1 MDLQEIETRMNE
13 ITSLLDSPESN
24 LEDLEKEIRSLKEQK
39 RQILEDI
46 EKRKAEEKE
55 VIESAKV
62 VDEFKEER
70 KNKMELREL
79 LKSDAY
85 IDAYASYIKTGSTKA
100 VRKLMTDNALEA
112 NIAEGDGLVPVPT
125 YLADRINTAWE
136 RNELISRIP
145 KTYFKGNYKEAFE
158 LSATDAVVHEEGA
171 DAPAEEQVQFGVVE
185 IVNKNLKKWV
195 KITDELMSLKGQ
207 MFLDY
212 VFDEIE
218 YRISK
223 LATEILLLAII
234 GSSTTDTATE
244 IGVPVYEGTLNVNT
258 ILNASALLAEDATPI
273 VLCSRA
279 TYAKIKGMV
288 NEVGDRVNADPFNGF
303 EVVYA
308 PLADYNAE
316 RNEQIY
322 AILLDPRGAVVNLP
336 DGDNVTI
343 KIDDLSLAEYDLVK
357 VVGKQM
363 MGIGLT
369 KPKHAVKIQTP
380 AATTN
385 N

>member
-70 KNKMELREL
+70 KSKMELREL

-136 RNELISRIP
+136 RNELIRRIP

-171 DAPAEEQVQFGVVE
+171 TAPAEEQVQFGVVE
-185 IVNKNLKKWV
+185 IVNKNLKKWL

-223 LATEILLLAII
+223 LATSLLLNAIA
-234 GSSTTDTATE
+234 TAPAQDSANA
-244 IGVPVYEGTLNVNT
+244 IGVPVLAIESLDVNT

-273 VLCSRA
+273 VITDRA
-279 TYAKIKGMV
+279 NYASIKGMV
-288 NEVGDRVNADPFNGF
+288 NEVGDRVNADPFNGY
-303 EVVYA
+303 EVVFA
-308 PLADYNAE
+308 TMPTVTGAT
-316 RNEQIY
+316 IP

-343 KIDDLSLAEYDLVK
+343 KVDDLSLAEFDLVK
-357 VVGKQM
+357 IVGKQM

-369 KPKHAVKIQTP
+369 KPKHAVVISI
-380 AATTN
+380 ASE
-385 N
+385 

>member
-46 EKRKAEEKE
+46 EKRKMEEKE

-62 VDEFKEER
+62 VDEFKER
-70 KNKMELREL
+70 KKKMELREL

-85 IDAYASYIKTGSTKA
+85 IDAFAQYIKTGSAKA
-100 VRKLMTDNALEA
+100 VRKLMTENALEA
-112 NIAEGDGLVPVPT
+112 NIEEGDGLVPVPT

-136 RNELISRIP
+136 RNELIRRIP

-158 LSATDAVVHEEGA
+158 LSATNAVVHEEGA
-171 DAPAEEQVQFGVVE
+171 DAPAEEQLTFGVVE
-185 IVNKNLKKWV
+185 VVNKNIKKWL

-223 LATEILLLAII
+223 EATNQLLSTIENA
-234 GSSTTDTATE
+234 GTTDSATA
-244 IGVPVYEGTLNVNT
+244 IGVPVYDGALNVNT

-273 VLCSRA
+273 VICSRA
-279 TYAKIKGMV
+279 TYATIKGMT

-303 EVVYA
+303 EVVFA
-308 PLADYNAE
+308 PVQDYDAE
-316 RNEQIY
+316 SSDQTY
-322 AILLDPRGAVVNLP
+322 AILLDPRGAIVNLP

-343 KIDDLSLAEYDLVK
+343 KVDDLSLAEYDLVK

-363 MGIGLT
+363 IGVGLA
-369 KPKHAVKIQTP
+369 KPKHAVKIKTP
-380 AATTN
+380 YN
-385 N
+385 SGY

>member
-1 MDLQEIETRMNE
+1 MDLETIETRMNE

-46 EKRKAEEKE
+46 EKRKAEERE

-62 VDEFKEER
+62 VDEFKER
-70 KNKMELREL
+70 KQKMELREL
-79 LKSDAY
+79 LKTDAY
-85 IDAYASYIKTGSTKA
+85 IDAFAQYIKTGSTKA
-100 VRKLMTDNALEA
+100 VRKLMTENALEA
-112 NIAEGDGLVPVPT
+112 NIEEGDGLVPVPT

-136 RNELISRIP
+136 RNELIRRIP

-171 DAPAEEQVQFGVVE
+171 DAPAEEQVQFGIVE
-185 IVNKNLKKWV
+185 IVNKNLKKWL
-195 KITDELMSLKGQ
+195 KITDELLSLRGQ
-207 MFLDY
+207 LFLDY

-223 LATEILLLAII
+223 LATSLLLNAIA
-234 GSSTTDTATE
+234 TAPAQDSATA
-244 IGVPVYEGTLNVNT
+244 IGVPVLSIESLDVNT

-273 VLCSRA
+273 VITDRA
-279 TYAKIKGMV
+279 NYALIKGMT
-288 NEVGDRVNADPFNGF
+288 NEVGDRVNADPFNGY
-303 EVVYA
+303 EVVFA
-308 PLADYNAE
+308 TMPTVTGAT
-316 RNEQIY
+316 IP

-343 KIDDLSLAEYDLVK
+343 KVDDLSLAEYDLVK

-369 KPKHAVKIQTP
+369 KPKHAVVISI
-380 AATTN
+380 ASE
-385 N
+385 

>member
-1 MDLQEIETRMNE
+1 MDLETIETRMNE

-46 EKRKAEEKE
+46 EKRKAEERE

-62 VDEFKEER
+62 VDEFKER
-70 KNKMELREL
+70 KQKMELREL
-79 LKSDAY
+79 LKTDAY
-85 IDAYASYIKTGSTKA
+85 IDAFAQYIKTGSTKA
-100 VRKLMTDNALEA
+100 VRKLMTENALEA
-112 NIAEGDGLVPVPT
+112 NIEEGDGLVPVPT

-136 RNELISRIP
+136 RNELIRRIP

-158 LSATDAVVHEEGA
+158 LSATDAVVHEEGD
-171 DAPAEEQVQFGVVE
+171 DAPAEEQVQFGIVE
-185 IVNKNLKKWV
+185 IVNKNLKKWL

-223 LATEILLLAII
+223 LATSLLLNAIA
-234 GSSTTDTATE
+234 TAPAQDSATA
-244 IGVPVYEGTLNVNT
+244 IGVPVLSIESLDVNT

-273 VLCSRA
+273 VITDRA
-279 TYAKIKGMV
+279 NYALIKGMT
-288 NEVGDRVNADPFNGF
+288 NEVGDRVNADPFNGY
-303 EVVYA
+303 EVVFA
-308 PLADYNAE
+308 TMPTVTGAT
-316 RNEQIY
+316 IP

-343 KIDDLSLAEYDLVK
+343 KVDDLSLAEYDLVK

-369 KPKHAVKIQTP
+369 KPKHAVVISI
-380 AATTN
+380 ASE
-385 N
+385 

>member
-1 MDLQEIETRMNE
+1 MDLESIETRMNE

-46 EKRKAEEKE
+46 EKRKAEERE

-62 VDEFKEER
+62 VDEFKER
-70 KNKMELREL
+70 KQKMELREL
-79 LKSDAY
+79 LKTDAY
-85 IDAYASYIKTGSTKA
+85 IDAFAQYIKTGSTKA
-100 VRKLMTDNALEA
+100 VRKLMTENALEA
-112 NIAEGDGLVPVPT
+112 NIEEGDGLVPVPT

-136 RNELISRIP
+136 RNELIRRIP

-171 DAPAEEQVQFGVVE
+171 DAPAEEQVQFGIVE
-185 IVNKNLKKWV
+185 IVNKNLKKWL
-195 KITDELMSLKGQ
+195 KITDELLSLRGQ
-207 MFLDY
+207 LFLDY

-223 LATEILLLAII
+223 LATSLLLNAIA
-234 GSSTTDTATE
+234 TAPAQDSATAV
-244 IGVPVYEGTLNVNT
+244 GVPVLSIESLDVNT

-273 VLCSRA
+273 VITDRA
-279 TYAKIKGMV
+279 NYALIKGMT
-288 NEVGDRVNADPFNGF
+288 NEVGDRVNADPFNGY
-303 EVVYA
+303 EVVFA
-308 PLADYNAE
+308 TMPTVTGAT
-316 RNEQIY
+316 IP

-343 KIDDLSLAEYDLVK
+343 KVDDLSLAEYDLVK

-369 KPKHAVKIQTP
+369 KPKHAVVISI
-380 AATTN
+380 ASE
-385 N
+385 

>member
-1 MDLQEIETRMNE
+1 MDLETIETRMNE

-39 RQILEDI
+39 RQIMEDI
-46 EKRKAEEKE
+46 EKRKAEERE

-62 VDEFKEER
+62 VDEFKER
-70 KNKMELREL
+70 KQKMELREL
-79 LKSDAY
+79 LKTDAY
-85 IDAYASYIKTGSTKA
+85 IDAFAQYIKTGSTKA
-100 VRKLMTDNALEA
+100 VRKLMTENALEA
-112 NIAEGDGLVPVPT
+112 NIEEGDGLVPVPT

-136 RNELISRIP
+136 RNELIRRIP

-171 DAPAEEQVQFGVVE
+171 DAPAEEQVQFGIVE
-185 IVNKNLKKWV
+185 IVNKNLKKWL

-223 LATEILLLAII
+223 LATSLLLNAIA
-234 GSSTTDTATE
+234 TAPAQDSATA
-244 IGVPVYEGTLNVNT
+244 IGVPVLSIESLDVNT

-273 VLCSRA
+273 VITDRA
-279 TYAKIKGMV
+279 NYALIKGMT
-288 NEVGDRVNADPFNGF
+288 NEVGDRVNADPFNGY
-303 EVVYA
+303 EVVFA
-308 PLADYNAE
+308 TMPTVTGAT
-316 RNEQIY
+316 IP

-343 KIDDLSLAEYDLVK
+343 KVDDLSLAEYDLVK

-369 KPKHAVKIQTP
+369 KPKHAVVISI
-380 AATTN
+380 ASE
-385 N
+385 

>member
-1 MDLQEIETRMNE
+1 MDLESIETRMNE

-46 EKRKAEEKE
+46 EKRKAEERE

-62 VDEFKEER
+62 VDEFKER
-70 KNKMELREL
+70 KQKMELREL
-79 LKSDAY
+79 LKTDAY
-85 IDAYASYIKTGSTKA
+85 IDAFAQYIKTGSTKA
-100 VRKLMTDNALEA
+100 VRKLMTENALEA
-112 NIAEGDGLVPVPT
+112 NIEEGDGLVPVPT

-136 RNELISRIP
+136 RNELIRRIP

-158 LSATDAVVHEEGA
+158 LSATDAVVHEEGD
-171 DAPAEEQVQFGVVE
+171 DAPAEEQVQFGIVE
-185 IVNKNLKKWV
+185 IVNKNLKKWL

-223 LATEILLLAII
+223 LATSLLLNAIA
-234 GSSTTDTATE
+234 TAPAQDSATAV
-244 IGVPVYEGTLNVNT
+244 GVPVLSIESLDVNT

-273 VLCSRA
+273 VITDRA
-279 TYAKIKGMV
+279 NYALIKGMT
-288 NEVGDRVNADPFNGF
+288 NEVGDRVNADPFNGY
-303 EVVYA
+303 EVVFA
-308 PLADYNAE
+308 TMPTVTGAT
-316 RNEQIY
+316 IP

-343 KIDDLSLAEYDLVK
+343 KVDDLSLAEYDLVK

-369 KPKHAVKIQTP
+369 KPKHAVVISI
-380 AATTN
+380 ASE
-385 N
+385 

>member
-1 MDLQEIETRMNE
+1 MDLESIETRMNE

-39 RQILEDI
+39 RQIMEDI

-62 VDEFKEER
+62 VDEFKER
-70 KNKMELREL
+70 KSKMDIREL

-136 RNELISRIP
+136 RNELIRRIP

-171 DAPAEEQVQFGVVE
+171 TAPTEEQVQFGVVE
-185 IVNKNLKKWV
+185 IINKNLKKWL

-207 MFLDY
+207 LFLDY

-223 LATEILLLAII
+223 LATEILLDAIENAT
-234 GSSTTDTATE
+234 TTDSATA
-244 IGVPVYEGTLNVNT
+244 IGVPVYEGALNVNT

-273 VLCSRA
+273 VICSRA
-279 TYAKIKGMV
+279 TYARIKGMT

-303 EVVYA
+303 EVVFA
-308 PLADYNAE
+308 PVQDYDAE
-316 RNEQIY
+316 SSEQTY

-343 KIDDLSLAEYDLVK
+343 KVDDLSLAEYDLVK

-363 MGIGLT
+363 MGIGLV

-380 AATTN
+380 DN
-385 N
+385 SGY

>member
-1 MDLQEIETRMNE
+1 MDLETIETRMNE

-39 RQILEDI
+39 RQIMEDI
-46 EKRKAEEKE
+46 EKRKAEERE

-62 VDEFKEER
+62 VDEFKER
-70 KNKMELREL
+70 KQKMELREL
-79 LKSDAY
+79 LKTDAY
-85 IDAYASYIKTGSTKA
+85 IDAFAQYIKTGSTKA
-100 VRKLMTDNALEA
+100 VRKLMTENALEA
-112 NIAEGDGLVPVPT
+112 NIEEGDGLVPVPT

-136 RNELISRIP
+136 RNELIRRIP

-158 LSATDAVVHEEGA
+158 LSATDAVVHEEGD
-171 DAPAEEQVQFGVVE
+171 DAPAEEQVQFGIVE
-185 IVNKNLKKWV
+185 IVNKNLKKWL

-223 LATEILLLAII
+223 LATSLLLNAIA
-234 GSSTTDTATE
+234 TAPAQDSATAV
-244 IGVPVYEGTLNVNT
+244 GVPVLSIESLDVNT

-273 VLCSRA
+273 VITDRA
-279 TYAKIKGMV
+279 NYALIKGMT
-288 NEVGDRVNADPFNGF
+288 NEVGDRVNADPFNGY
-303 EVVYA
+303 EVVFA
-308 PLADYNAE
+308 TMPTVTGAT
-316 RNEQIY
+316 IP

-343 KIDDLSLAEYDLVK
+343 KVDDLSLAEYDLVK

-369 KPKHAVKIQTP
+369 KPKHAVVISI
-380 AATTN
+380 ASE
-385 N
+385 